1 MLDVLS
7 SNSLIVAVLWA
18 AMYVFDYAS
27 TLWLAR
33 AYQSTLNRYVIY
45 EGGIELNPVFEKEIA
60 RQRTISPKFVFAL
73 TLYFLIILL
82 SGFTWPI
89 ALEITSGA
97 SLLTW
102 AFIDLRHLRN
112 YAFVWFLRRKPDSLK
127 GQQQYTYWLMQ
138 KLVSTEA
145 FGFALLYFFLALLTW
160 RVFFAMGALTC
171 LALAIRHYRLANRKL
186 PLAAAERKTDS

>member
-1 MLDVLS
+1 MLDVLF
-7 SNSLIVAVLWA
+7 SNSLVVAVLWA
-18 AMYVFDYAS
+18 AMYIFDYAS
-27 TLWLAR
+27 TLWLGR

-45 EGGIELNPVFEKEIA
+45 EGGIELNPVFENEIA
-60 RQRTISPKFVFAL
+60 RRRVLSPRFILAL
-73 TLYFLIILL
+73 VLYFLIILL

-102 AFIDLRHLRN
+102 AFIDLRHLKN
-112 YAFVWFLRRKPDSLK
+112 YAFVWFLRRRPDSLQ
-127 GQQQYTYWLMQ
+127 GQHQYSYWLMQ
-138 KLVSTEA
+138 RLVSTEA
-145 FGFALLYFFLALLTW
+145 FGFALLYFFLALFTW

-186 PLAAAERKTDS
+186 PVAASVRQ